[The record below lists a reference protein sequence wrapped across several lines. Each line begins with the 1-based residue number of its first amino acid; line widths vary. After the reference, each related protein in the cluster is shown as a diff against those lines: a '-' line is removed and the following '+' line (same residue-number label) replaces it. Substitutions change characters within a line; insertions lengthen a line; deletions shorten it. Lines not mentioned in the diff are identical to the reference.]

1 MEPGRNSGFFLYIFR
16 KIFTAMQQN
25 HAKMTLIYRC
35 IKQNTEP
42 AGAGQKQR

>member
-1 MEPGRNSGFFLYIFR
+1 MEPERNFGFFWYIFR
-16 KIFTAMQQN
+16 KNFTSMQQN